1 MNKMTNEEMNL
12 HEVSQVTVML
22 TDDDKQFRRAFG
34 DVKDAICEF
43 RPVVG
48 DKPVVCRVIFYSE
61 D

>member
-22 TDDDKQFRRAFG
+22 TDDDKQFRQAFA
-34 DVKDAICEF
+34 DVKDEICAC
-43 RPVVG
+43 RPVTG
-48 DKPVVCRVIFYSE
+48 DKPVVCRVIFYAE